1 MKLQA
6 KFAEDGT
13 AGILTYTLHGTGR
26 LKPNAEISIQVAGRQ
41 DIQLSAAR
49 AADLPID
56 IHIHTHLFENGT
68 YTLQAKAKSGWL
80 GDTIRAQTV
89 FKIEHRDGLAVKVSS
104 LLAEAGTPPVFA
116 GDCDSSYYPY
126 DETAATP
133 WFDRPDADEHI
144 AALLRSGEISG
155 TEASALRQFV
165 KDGFMILEDV
175 IDDALVDA
183 VNAEI
188 EDAIERKYQ
197 NYEFGTSQRIE
208 HLHLHY
214 PNIRK
219 LWLDRRH
226 LRLADLV
233 FNARARPCQTL
244 TYVFGSQQDAHQDTV
259 HLTPF
264 PAGYM
269 CGIWIALQDICANS
283 GELVVYPGSHREPRI
298 YLNGTGCNKVRS
310 DWSEFGAKI
319 VPKYQEMSARY
330 TPFVYRPK
338 KGTVLIWHENLLHA
352 GSVRLD
358 QSLPRRSVVIH
369 AFADGA
375 IGYYDSTGIAASA
388 VPFTEI
394 AAFAG
399 N

>member
-1 MKLQA
+1 M
-6 KFAEDGT
+6 
-13 AGILTYTLHGTGR
+13 
-26 LKPNAEISIQVAGRQ
+26 
-41 DIQLSAAR
+41 
-49 AADLPID
+49 PID

-80 GDTIRAQTV
+80 GSTIRAETV
-89 FKIEHRDGLAVKVSS
+89 FKIEHRNGLAAKVSS
-104 LLAEAGTPPVFA
+104 LLSAAGTPPVFA

-126 DETAATP
+126 DENGAMP

-144 AALLRSGEISG
+144 AALLRSGEISD
-155 TEASALRQFV
+155 TEAGALRQFV
-165 KDGFMILEDV
+165 KDGFMILEGV
-175 IDDALVDA
+175 IDDVLVAA

-214 PNIRK
+214 PNMRK

-233 FNARARPCQTL
+233 FGARARPCQTL
-244 TYVFGSQQDAHQDTV
+244 TYIFGSQQDAHQDTV

-319 VPKYQEMSARY
+319 VPKYQEISARY
-330 TPFVYRPK
+330 TAFVYRPK

-352 GSVRLD
+352 GSIRLD

-388 VPFTEI
+388 VPFAEI